1 MPMTKEHL
9 QCDRRATGR
18 KLPVVE
24 GQGHYS
30 APPPPA
36 DTKDGGHK
44 ATEGAPNTGMASSP

>member
-9 QCDRRATGR
+9 QCHRRATGR

-30 APPPPA
+30 APPPA
-36 DTKDGGHK
+36 DPKDGGHK